1 MLNSIWDLQ
10 RRGLGLDRMITSLA
24 KEKLREGRTCM
35 QKYLHKYFLREGHN
49 GLINEVDIV
58 FVDKTDPS
66 DPTRGEEFGGPSLRF

>member
-1 MLNSIWDLQ
+1 
-10 RRGLGLDRMITSLA
+10 
-24 KEKLREGRTCM
+24 M

-66 DPTRGEEFGGPSLRF
+66 DPTRGEEFGEPSLRF